1 MVSIEDSMAGVPHSA
16 SATVLIAAP
25 RIDLCLD
32 FANTLFWRGSNP
44 EESLHDF
51 AELLEWCVKAAV
63 LSKHEAIEYRPLAKN
78 DPAQASEIFSEAIA
92 MREAIYRIVYSAAS
106 GKVPAETDLR
116 TLNEGLKRAPVR
128 GRIEHSGNAFGW
140 RVERTK
146 SAAAAM
152 LAPVLWSA
160 ADLLVGPSL
169 ARVRHCANDR
179 CLWLFLD
186 ESKNSTRR
194 WCSMQSCGNRAK
206 AHRHYLRQTQ
216 T

>member
-1 MVSIEDSMAGVPHSA
+1 MAGVSHSI
-16 SATVLIAAP
+16 SSSVLIAAP

-63 LSKHEAIEYRPLAKN
+63 LSKHEATAYRSLAKN
-78 DPAQASEIFSEAIA
+78 DSAQTSEIFVEAIA
-92 MREAIYRIVYSAAS
+92 MRDAIYRVVYSAAS
-106 GKVPAETDLR
+106 AKMSSETDLR
-116 TLNEGLKRAPVR
+116 TLNEGLQRAPVR
-128 GRIEHSGNAFGW
+128 TRIEHSSTAFGW
-140 RVERTK
+140 RVERMK
-146 SAAAAM
+146 PDSAAM

-179 CLWLFLD
+179 CLWLFFD
-186 ESKNSTRR
+186 ESKNRTRR

-206 AHRHYLRQTQ
+206 AHRHYLRQSQ